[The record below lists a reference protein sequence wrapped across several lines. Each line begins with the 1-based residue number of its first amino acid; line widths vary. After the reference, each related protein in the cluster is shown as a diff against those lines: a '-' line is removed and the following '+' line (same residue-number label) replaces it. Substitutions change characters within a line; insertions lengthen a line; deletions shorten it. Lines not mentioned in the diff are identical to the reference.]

1 MTMRTRRNLNNAF
14 QLGRQMSYG
23 EIAYEKI
30 LSLSQVFTNAPCL
43 LTVEECKAALI
54 AAERVNLDHVEQL
67 IHRADMWTAATA
79 AVSPFYAELRS
90 LIRANQPAKT
100 LDMIDALGAKLT
112 AMRTAAR
119 ELRREWSARE
129 AAWSRRRSRVASE

>member
-1 MTMRTRRNLNNAF
+1 MA
-14 QLGRQMSYG
+14 YG

-30 LSLSQVFTNAPCL
+30 LNLSKVFTNVPCL

-54 AAERVNLDHVEQL
+54 AAESVNLDHVEQL
-67 IHRADMWTAATA
+67 IHRADMWTAATS

-90 LIRANQPAKT
+90 LIRAYQPAKT
-100 LDMIDALGAKLT
+100 LEMIDALGVKLT

-119 ELRREWSARE
+119 ELRRERSARE
-129 AAWSRRRSRVASE
+129 AAWSRRRSRAASE